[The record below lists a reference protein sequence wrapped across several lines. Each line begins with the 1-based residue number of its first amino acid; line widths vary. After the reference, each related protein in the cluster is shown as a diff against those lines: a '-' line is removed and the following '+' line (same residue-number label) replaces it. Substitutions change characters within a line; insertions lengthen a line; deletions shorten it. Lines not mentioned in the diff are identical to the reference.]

1 MELPPGC
8 LLLLAALL
16 PLAKRSS
23 PAPHATGREELGMTK
38 PGYCYHIPEVEDL
51 LDKDCGSRPTGA
63 PRDADCH
70 GVTKCCPSKCGYTCQ
85 EPVLDFC
92 YLPSVCGN
100 CKALFQK
107 KMPPASSARSSSTVA
122 AAATGTTSRPRASA
136 SRPVPTSVTSN
147 VLWAMGHRWR
157 LLLAPLL
164 MPHLSV
170 PGAW

>member
-23 PAPHATGREELGMTK
+23 PAPHATGREELGMTSWPLCPAAK

-51 LDKDCGSRPTGA
+51 LDKDCGSCHTGA
-63 PRDADCH
+63 SCSHCTSDADCH

-100 CKALFQK
+100 CKALFRRFFFN
-107 KMPPASSARSSSTVA
+107 ASSQQCEEFIYGGCGGNRNNFETKGECFQACS
-122 AAATGTTSRPRASA
+122 
-136 SRPVPTSVTSN
+136 
-147 VLWAMGHRWR
+147 
-157 LLLAPLL
+157 
-164 MPHLSV
+164 HLSN
-170 PGAW
+170 